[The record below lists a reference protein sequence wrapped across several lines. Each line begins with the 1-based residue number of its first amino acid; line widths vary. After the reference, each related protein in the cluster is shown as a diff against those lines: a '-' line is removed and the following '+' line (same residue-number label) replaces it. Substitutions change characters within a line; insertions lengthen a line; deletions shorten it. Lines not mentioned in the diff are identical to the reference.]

1 MAVRKVISII
11 KRKTWIAQKVCEN
24 KDFCNVDKS
33 NEDTNRILEVNQNQ
47 KSDKAPFIIYYS
59 DLKCIIGKNDGC
71 KKIQKVHLQQK

>member
-1 MAVRKVISII
+1 MNRI
-11 KRKTWIAQKVCEN
+11 KVCEN
-24 KDFCNVDKS
+24 KDFCIVDKS
-33 NEDTNRILEVNQNQ
+33 NEDTSRILEVNQNQ